1 MMSST
6 VRPKVSTIKS
16 TEALSSSE
24 AFGML
29 ARFLKAEQQKQDPV
43 SLQQSHWEELY
54 RVSETMV
61 DGDDVSDRGR
71 AERKILRQLR
81 LLVAPLSSPRLR
93 GYDQDGVTKTRARS
107 DSSSN
112 LIPVDHTSSIKQEI
126 LVDNE
131 DKNRKSDRKAL
142 KKEKKA
148 KKEKKRK
155 REREE

>member
-61 DGDDVSDRGR
+61 DADDGSDRGR

-107 DSSSN
+107 DSSN

-131 DKNRKSDRKAL
+131 EKNRKSDRKAL

>member
-107 DSSSN
+107 DSSN

-131 DKNRKSDRKAL
+131 EKNRKSDRKAL